1 MAICCLEMKKTD
13 EFLSFIKI
21 AAEKNPKE
29 AKLVLS
35 PYFPQGM
42 APEEYYEYMLNKIK
56 QNDV

>member
-1 MAICCLEMKKTD
+1 MKKTD
-13 EFLSFIKI
+13 EFLSFVKI
-21 AAEKNPKE
+21 ATEKNPKE

-56 QNDV
+56 HNEA